1 MTTVCVLVGPPG
13 AGKTTVGRLVA
24 ERLGVAFRDTDAD
37 VEAAAG
43 KPIPDI
49 FFDSGEAEFR
59 RLERLAVAAA
69 LAEHDGV
76 LALGGG
82 AVTDVDTR
90 VALLDHTVVHLT
102 VALHDATKR
111 VGWGP
116 GRPMLD
122 LNPRAKL
129 AELMVRRKPLYD
141 EVATHA
147 VDTTGRTPE
156 AVADEVVGLLP

>member
-1 MTTVCVLVGPPG
+1 MTRCVLVGPPG
-13 AGKTTVGRLVA
+13 AGKTTVGTLVA
-24 ERLGVAFRDTDAD
+24 DALGVAFRDTDDD
-37 VEAAAG
+37 VVEAAG
-43 KPIPDI
+43 KPIADI
-49 FFDSGEAEFR
+49 FFDEGEAEFR

-69 LAEHDGV
+69 LAGHDGV

-82 AVTDVDTR
+82 AVTNVDTR
-90 VALLDHTVVHLT
+90 VELLTHTVVHLT

-129 AELMVRRKPLYD
+129 AELMVRRRPLYD
-141 EVATHA
+141 EVATHT
-147 VDTTGRTPE
+147 VETTGRTPD
-156 AVADEVVGLLP
+156 AVAAEVVALL

>member
-1 MTTVCVLVGPPG
+1 MTRCVIVGPPG

-24 ERLGVAFRDTDAD
+24 ERLAVAFRDTDAD
-37 VEAAAG
+37 VEEIAG

-49 FFDSGEAEFR
+49 FFADGEAEFR
-59 RLERLAVAAA
+59 RLERAAVARA
-69 LAEHDGV
+69 LKEHDGV

-82 AVTDVDTR
+82 AVGDPDTR
-90 VALLDHTVVHLT
+90 ADLLPHTVVHLT

-129 AELMVRRKPLYD
+129 AELMARRRPLYD
-141 EVATHA
+141 EVAT
-147 VDTTGRTPE
+147 VTIDTTGRTPE
-156 AVADEVVGLLP
+156 EVADEVVAAL

>member
-1 MTTVCVLVGPPG
+1 MSRCVLVGPPG
-13 AGKTTVGRLVA
+13 AGKTTIGRLVA
-24 ERLGVAFRDTDAD
+24 ERLDVAFRDTDED
-37 VEAAAG
+37 VESLAG

-49 FFDSGEAEFR
+49 FFDDGEAEFR
-59 RLERLAVAAA
+59 RLERIAVVSA
-69 LAEHDGV
+69 LAEHEGV

-82 AVTDVDTR
+82 AVTDVETR
-90 VALLDHTVVHLT
+90 VELLSHVVVFLD

-129 AELMVRRKPLYD
+129 AELMVRRRPLYD
-141 EVATHA
+141 EVATHT
-147 VDTTGRTPE
+147 VDTTGRAPDD
-156 AVADEVVGLLP
+156 VVDEILGLL

>member
-1 MTTVCVLVGPPG
+1 MTRCVLVGPPG

-24 ERLGVAFRDTDAD
+24 ESLGATFRDTDDD
-37 VEAAAG
+37 VVEAAG
-43 KPIPDI
+43 KPIADI
-49 FFDSGEAEFR
+49 FFDEGEAEFR
-59 RLERLAVAAA
+59 RLERIAVAAA
-69 LAEHDGV
+69 LAGHDGV

-82 AVTDVDTR
+82 AVIDVDTR
-90 VALLDHTVVHLT
+90 VELLTHTVVHLT

-129 AELMVRRKPLYD
+129 AELMVRRRPLYD
-141 EVATHA
+141 EVATHT
-147 VDTTGRTPE
+147 VETTGRTPD
-156 AVADEVVGLLP
+156 AVAAEVVALL

>member
-1 MTTVCVLVGPPG
+1 VTRCVLVGPPG

-24 ERLGVAFRDTDAD
+24 DALGVAFRDTDAD
-37 VEAAAG
+37 VEEAAG

-49 FFDSGEAEFR
+49 FFDEGEAEFR

-69 LAEHDGV
+69 LAGHDGV

-90 VALLDHTVVHLT
+90 VELLAHTVVHLT

-122 LNPRAKL
+122 LNPRARL
-129 AELMVRRKPLYD
+129 AELMVRRRPLYD
-141 EVATHA
+141 EVATHT
-147 VDTTGRTPE
+147 VDTTGRTAD
-156 AVADEVVGLLP
+156 AVAAEVVALL

>member
-1 MTTVCVLVGPPG
+1 MIVLVGPPG
-13 AGKTTVGRLVA
+13 AGKTTIGRLLA
-24 ERLGVAFRDTDAD
+24 ERLGVAFRDTDDD
-37 VEAAAG
+37 VEALAG
-43 KPIPDI
+43 RTIPDI

-59 RLERLAVAAA
+59 RYERAAVTAA
-69 LAEHDGV
+69 LRDHHGV

-82 AVTDVDTR
+82 AVGDAETR
-90 VALLDHTVVHLT
+90 ADLLPHHVVHLT

-129 AELMVRRKPLYD
+129 AELMAKRRPLYD
-141 EVATHA
+141 EVAT
-147 VDTTGRTPE
+147 VTIDTTGRTP
-156 AVADEVVGLLP
+156 DEVLRDVVAALP

>member
-1 MTTVCVLVGPPG
+1 VIVVVGPPG

-24 ERLGVAFRDTDAD
+24 ERLGVPFRDTDED
-37 VEAAAG
+37 VEALAG
-43 KPIPDI
+43 KTIPDV
-49 FFDSGEAEFR
+49 FFEDGEPAFR
-59 RLERLAVAAA
+59 DWERRAVETA
-69 LAEHDGV
+69 LKEHSGV

-82 AVTDVDTR
+82 AVVDPHTR
-90 VALLDHTVVHLT
+90 ADLLGHTVVLLT

-129 AELMVRRKPLYD
+129 AELMAARRPLYD
-141 EVATHA
+141 EVATVT
-147 VDTTGRTPE
+147 VDTTGRTPDE
-156 AVADEVVGLLP
+156 VADDVVAAL

>member
-1 MTTVCVLVGPPG
+1 VTRCVLVGPPG

-24 ERLGVAFRDTDAD
+24 ERLGVTFRDTDAD
-37 VEAAAG
+37 VEALAG

-49 FFDSGEAEFR
+49 FFDDGEAEFR
-59 RLERLAVAAA
+59 RLERLAVVAA
-69 LAEHDGV
+69 LKEHDGV

-82 AVTDVDTR
+82 AIGDPDTR
-90 VALLDHTVVHLT
+90 ADLLSHTVVHLT

-129 AELMVRRKPLYD
+129 AELMAKRRPLYD
-141 EVATHA
+141 EVATIT
-147 VDTTGRTPE
+147 VDTSGRAPE
-156 AVADEVVGLLP
+156 DVAGDVVAAL